1 MEVIR
6 FADLECH
13 YGAREIFCDAGGVL
27 NEGEHVALVGS
38 NGAGKSSLLRL
49 LAGTDDLS
57 SGTIVRTRQ
66 MRLGYLGQGAAD
78 ESASTLYELV
88 EAALARSADAD
99 WALKNKMLRAMLAAF
114 GFAAEDYARPLREFS
129 GGQRAK
135 AALAHVL
142 IDDSDVL
149 ILDEP
154 TNHLDI
160 ETVRWLES
168 FISADKR
175 SCILVS
181 HDRYFVDRVA
191 TRIWEI
197 DRGRFFAYPP
207 AVLAYTA
214 YVTARSTRLEE
225 ERRTYETFV
234 TEREKRRSAIAGL
247 RATKTSS
254 DYSQVRSRE
263 KQLKRVESELG
274 TPPPAPET
282 RPIHVRLRASRR
294 GVNGFAFEIRGLAK
308 SYGRLL
314 FDDLSVAV
322 AQGERLAIVGPNG
335 AGKSTL
341 LKILAGEVA
350 ADTGNVRYNPA
361 AQTAYFAQN
370 AHDQL
375 DIEKTA
381 VASVLADAAVTPEE
395 ARALLG
401 RMRISGD
408 AADKPVRAFSGGER
422 RRIMLAC
429 LMARRADILLLDEPT
444 NDLDIDSREAL
455 ETVLEEYEGTLVL
468 VSHDRYL
475 LARLCDRVVWI
486 DGGRSGVL
494 EGGYDAYESQ
504 QREHERVVREG
515 ERRQERVKSSRL
527 TPLKV
532 LSQLRT
538 QLASVEREI
547 ATLESRKAEIEGL
560 FEAPEL
566 YRNGG
571 RVRELQDELA
581 AIAERGGRALATWG
595 SLLERLERLEG
606 EATLRPQDTA

>member
-1 MEVIR
+1 MELLH
-6 FADLECH
+6 FTDLECH
-13 YGAREIFCDAGGVL
+13 YGAREIFRDASGVL
-27 NEGEHVALVGS
+27 HTGERVALVGA

-49 LAGTDDLS
+49 LAGREDLS
-57 SGTIVRTRQ
+57 AGTVVRSRQ

-78 ESASTLYELV
+78 ESASTLHELLD
-88 EAALARSADAD
+88 AALARSADED
-99 WALKNKMLRAMLAAF
+99 WALRNKMLRTMLAAF
-114 GFAAEDYARPLREFS
+114 GFGSEDYARPLREFS

-142 IDDSDVL
+142 IDDSDAL

-168 FISADKR
+168 FIAADKR
-175 SCILVS
+175 SYILVS

-191 TRIWEI
+191 SRIWEI
-197 DRGRFFAYPP
+197 DRGRFFTYPD
-207 AVLAYTA
+207 AVPAYTA
-214 YVTARSTRLEE
+214 YVRSRAARLEE
-225 ERRTYETFV
+225 ERRTYEAFV
-234 TEREKRRSAIAGL
+234 AQRDKRRSAIAGL

-263 KQLKRVESELG
+263 KQLKKVESELG
-274 TPPPAPET
+274 TPPPAPELI
-282 RPIHVRLRASRR
+282 PIHVRLRASRR
-294 GVNGFAFEIRGLAK
+294 AVNGFAFETRMLTK
-308 SYGRLL
+308 SYGRVL
-314 FDDLSVAV
+314 FDDLRIDV

-350 ADTGNVRYNPA
+350 PDAGSVRYNPA

-375 DIEKTA
+375 DVDKTA
-381 VASVLADAAVTPEE
+381 VASVLANAAVTPEE

-401 RMRISGD
+401 RMRISGE
-408 AADKPVRAFSGGER
+408 AADKPVRSFSGGER
-422 RRIMLAC
+422 RRVMLAC
-429 LMARRADILLLDEPT
+429 LMARRADVLLLDEPT

-455 ETVLEEYEGTLVL
+455 EAVLGEYEGTLVI

-475 LARLCDRVVWI
+475 LARLCERVLWI

-504 QREHERVVREG
+504 QREHERVLREG
-515 ERRQERVKSSRL
+515 ERREERVKSSRL
-527 TPLKV
+527 TPLKR
-532 LSQLRT
+532 LSQMRT

-547 ATLESRKAEIEGL
+547 ASLESRKTEIEGL
-560 FEAPEL
+560 FESPDL
-566 YRNGG
+566 YRDADH
-571 RVRELQDELA
+571 VRQLQEELEG
-581 AIAERGGRALATWG
+581 IAERGQQALTNWG
-595 SLLERLERLEG
+595 SLFEGLERLEG
-606 EATLRPQDTA
+606 ESTLQPQDSA